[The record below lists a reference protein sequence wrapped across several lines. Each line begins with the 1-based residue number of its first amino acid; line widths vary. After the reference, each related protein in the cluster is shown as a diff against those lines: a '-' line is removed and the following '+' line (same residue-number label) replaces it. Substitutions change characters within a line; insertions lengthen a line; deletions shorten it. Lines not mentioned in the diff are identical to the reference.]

1 MESFIRSKYESKRWA
16 MEGPPPSDP
25 AVLQGGSSA
34 QASAPVSQ
42 PVSPPPVPQATTT
55 ATRKPVSA
63 QPQPRH
69 ALLSTSSSFQ
79 SPTARQPPAP
89 AQQATPV
96 PPKPSDDLF
105 SLDFHAPAQSSSP
118 PPSQEQKKDVKQD
131 ILSLFSSAPSQPA
144 VPAFGASPWAQ
155 TQQAPP
161 PQQQQQQQWQQP
173 QQQTSMLG
181 SSGAGMWGASSGW
194 TPATAPLPNNLW
206 GAPAAAP
213 AQNPTMTQQPNLFA
227 NSADVWGSS
236 NANATASSD
245 PFGSFASGGSNTGQ
259 KNAKDDVFG
268 DIWGGFK

>member
-1 MESFIRSKYESKRWA
+1 

-25 AVLQGGSSA
+25 SVLQGDLSA
-34 QASAPVSQ
+34 QVSAPVAQ
-42 PVSPPPVPQATTT
+42 PVPPPSAPHATDT
-55 ATRKPVSA
+55 ASRKPVSA

-79 SPTARQPPAP
+79 SPITRQPPAP
-89 AQQATPV
+89 AQQPTPV

-131 ILSLFSSAPSQPA
+131 ILSLFSATPSQPA
-144 VPAFGASPWAQ
+144 APAFGASAWGQA
-155 TQQAPP
+155 QQAPP
-161 PQQQQQQQWQQP
+161 PQQQWQQP

-194 TPATAPLPNNLW
+194 SPAAAPPAHNLW

-213 AQNPTMTQQPNLFA
+213 AQIPTTTQQPNLFA

-236 NANATASSD
+236 NTTD
-245 PFGSFASGGSNTGQ
+245 PFGSFASGGSNTAPQ
-259 KNAKDDVFG
+259 NVKDDVFG